1 MSLPVPVNI
10 ALNFSTGILTHNV
23 LAPPAI
29 PAPVPMLSM
38 EMIATQ
44 MWTYGYVMNQNK
56 LTSTV
61 LHKYMPIVQSG
72 HDCGMMIPDI
82 TPPVPSNTYYAIM
95 WPFSSRKI
103 TFAAS
108 TVKMDKQPTGCAVF
122 PIIPMMT
129 CGDPISAP
137 AASVSPIQLL
147 NNVRVGMTR
156 GDRLMG
162 LANIAISV
170 VIDFVIEYGFA
181 KKGKKYVSKKGT
193 KWTKEGFSEFMGGL
207 PKLVGGRTV
216 KEASE
221 MASEQVAK
229 EIRENAFMW
238 AAKETLGKAG
248 FSRPDFTKK
257 MLNSL
262 CQGGLSLFT
271 DNPTLKLGVGAPTGN
286 VEVSWSEE
294 KGYVTQ
300 ASSFGVQR
308 DSTGQEQ
315 RWGEDLP

>member
-1 MSLPVPVNI
+1 MSLSVPINTAI
-10 ALNFSTGILTHNV
+10 DFSFGVLTHNV
-23 LAPPAI
+23 LSPPQI
-29 PAPVPMLSM
+29 PAPVPMMSI
-38 EMIATQ
+38 EMFARQ
-44 MWTYGYVMNQNK
+44 MWPPGYVMNQNK
-56 LTSTV
+56 LTKKV
-61 LHKYMPIVQSG
+61 LHKGRPIVQAG

-82 TPPVPSNTYYAIM
+82 TPLMPANAYYAIM

-207 PKLVGGRTV
+207 TRTV